1 MGPNQPI
8 TPLGSM
14 AAAIATYRPSY
25 APKQSHRATARPITP
40 TRGTTAKPTR
50 GTQTITE
57 SRAIDL
63 IFERGK
69 IAANLSGAD
78 LQTTREIGASL
89 FFRWQDRQTMPA
101 GLPDIL
107 QILAT
112 EIESRQSEIREYRRK
127 LDARLEYE
135 ENHLA

>member
-1 MGPNQPI
+1 
-8 TPLGSM
+8 M
-14 AAAIATYRPSY
+14 ATTIATYRPDY

-40 TRGTTAKPTR
+40 TRGTTARPTR

-57 SRAIDL
+57 SRAFDL
-63 IFERGK
+63 IFDRGK

-78 LQTTREIGASL
+78 LQTTRKIGASL
-89 FFRWQDRQTMPA
+89 FFKWQDRQTMPA

-107 QILAT
+107 GIMAA
-112 EIESRQSEIREYRRK
+112 EIELRQSEIREYRHK